1 MNRGSY
7 PIANVKHTNL
17 PITRRSEGYVMK
29 RFSRA
34 TRLYYLYRTIDQ
46 IDQFF
51 MLLQHV
57 TQIVD
62 VVVQNQLSG
71 NLRSGIAAINCV
83 SCGPTCKGFMVP
95 LSAICY
101 VPAAILRSQCQHFLI
116 FLFPRLLVPHVRV
129 YGPIVGNLLFYAV
142 PASLVPTCKRYRSH
156 RCQFVS
162 KVMIKRP

>member
-1 MNRGSY
+1 
-7 PIANVKHTNL
+7 
-17 PITRRSEGYVMK
+17 
-29 RFSRA
+29 
-34 TRLYYLYRTIDQ
+34 
-46 IDQFF
+46 

-101 VPAAILRSQCQHFLI
+101 VPAAILRSHCQHFLI

-162 KVMIKRP
+162 KVMIKRPWLDENALGRYSRGWTTRKRAKVRSIKGWVAQGYVGAHNQFFLFE